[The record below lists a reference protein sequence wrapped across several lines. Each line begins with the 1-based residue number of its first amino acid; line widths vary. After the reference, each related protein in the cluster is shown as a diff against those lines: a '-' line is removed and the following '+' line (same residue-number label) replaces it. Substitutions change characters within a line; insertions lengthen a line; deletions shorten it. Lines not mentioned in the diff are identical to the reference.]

1 MADFDPAFEPGSPQ
15 PPGPGDGP
23 SGPQPQA
30 SDSDAAVDA
39 ADCRLEL
46 QTQGHHYVLRYRRG
60 EERKVLAGLLE
71 MARDPKNPLNL
82 FDAALLSH
90 QMGLQLSR
98 QIKQMLKKP

>member
-1 MADFDPAFEPGSPQ
+1 MADFDPAYEPGSPV
-15 PPGPGDGP
+15 
-23 SGPQPQA
+23 PQA
-30 SDSDAAVDA
+30 KGLGAAADA

-46 QTQGHHYVLRYRRG
+46 QTKGHHYVLRYRRG

-71 MARDPKNPLNL
+71 MARDPENPLNL